1 MQAPERDWT
10 QSGTGHNYAPL
21 NKVWLLE
28 LLVKAG
34 QEVVHF
40 ERLAT
45 SNHLQL
51 LLLVG
56 LELDVHPKRFG
67 YAP

>member
-1 MQAPERDWT
+1 MQAPEWDWT
-10 QSGTGHNYAPL
+10 QGAARHRYAPL
-21 NKVWLLE
+21 NKVRLLE
-28 LLVKAG
+28 LLVKAS

-40 ERLAT
+40 ERLAMC
-45 SNHLQL
+45 NHLQL

-56 LELDVHPKRFG
+56 LELDVHPKRFS